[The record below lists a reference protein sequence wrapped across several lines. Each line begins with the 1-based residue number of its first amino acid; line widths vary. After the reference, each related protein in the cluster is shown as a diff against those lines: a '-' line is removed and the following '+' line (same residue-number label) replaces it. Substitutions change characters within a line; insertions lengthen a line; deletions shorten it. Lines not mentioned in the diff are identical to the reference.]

1 MFRIYDGRNEF
12 YQWDLNRKL
21 IVKDASITEVHFC
34 NKLGDCALVCEV
46 YTEGAF
52 RVVDVPNILLQTVW
66 RIRAY
71 GYTDNHTECETYFD
85 IKPRTKP
92 ADYIYTETE
101 VKRYEAF
108 EERLAALEEKEVDLT
123 GYATEAFVESAISDN
138 APDWNADGYTTGQI
152 KGAIAN
158 RTHYS
163 KAIFKT
169 GIYEDVEVG
178 VTEII
183 DLTDIYYKYY
193 VQYLNKDTQSDKYNT
208 YPLTVY
214 LKYRNKAGKENS
226 LTQKLTTAKLIDNT
240 NLSLS
245 ALTGFTLYFILDTTV
260 LTAELK
266 ALFPKNGI
274 YYYVT
279 ANKETSNFWITQV
292 EVELRH
298 LQKKLD
304 FGYLPAKFLE
314 AADKE
319 EIMAAI
325 GNVGGADWAQNDESA
340 KDYIKNRTHYEYEEI
355 VGEDILFSGK
365 ASPTVTTKEYWD
377 YIYETRETLGYFI
390 DNSIYSYLE
399 DRAGYSEWYVGNQE
413 KRYKITK
420 ATRTNNGVLQY
431 LYGAYDEENK
441 QYVSFKIGI
450 LMKETITKKLDS
462 KYLPD
467 YVTSPLLLDT
477 ENAEVYLND
486 SFYGEEA
493 LEAIKHNRQ
502 ILVKVPNA
510 SGDNYVVNYSPVYM
524 YQVPNY
530 ENEYL
535 YIFFLSDE
543 KNRYDLTAI
552 GVGVVEMPIY
562 GQLKMKLSQ
571 KYNNNPL
578 ITE

>member
-12 YQWDLNRKL
+12 YQWDLDRKL

-71 GYTDNHTECETYFD
+71 GYTDNHTEYETYFD

-123 GYATEAFVESAISDN
+123 GYATEEFVNTAITDN
-138 APDWNADGYTTGQI
+138 APNWNAQSNYEKGYI
-152 KGAIAN
+152 EN
-158 RTHYS
+158 RTHY
-163 KAIFKT
+163 T
-169 GIYEDVEVG
+169 ERVVG
-178 VTEII
+178 AQIDGEIAEGTTRII
-183 DLTDIYYKYY
+183 DLSKSSYSKYLQYFSPEYQKEKYCDYPISCLYDLKMASSSMGVMLNITNVKYLENTTNYYYTLIGDIKLYVITD
-193 VQYLNKDTQSDKYNT
+193 
-208 YPLTVY
+208 
-214 LKYRNKAGKENS
+214 RNS
-226 LTQKLTTAKLIDNT
+226 LSD
-240 NLSLS
+240 
-245 ALTGFTLYFILDTTV
+245 
-260 LTAELK
+260 ELK
-266 ALFPKNGI
+266 ERFSTNGI
-274 YYYVT
+274 YT
-279 ANKETSNFWITQV
+279 HTDKKRAETNKWCANFIYEMRLYRKT
-292 EVELRH
+292 
-298 LQKKLD
+298 LD
-304 FGYLPAKFLE
+304 YGFLPAKFLE

-390 DNSIYSYLE
+390 DGSVYSYLE

-413 KRYKITK
+413 KRYKISK

-431 LYGAYDEENK
+431 LYSAYDEENK